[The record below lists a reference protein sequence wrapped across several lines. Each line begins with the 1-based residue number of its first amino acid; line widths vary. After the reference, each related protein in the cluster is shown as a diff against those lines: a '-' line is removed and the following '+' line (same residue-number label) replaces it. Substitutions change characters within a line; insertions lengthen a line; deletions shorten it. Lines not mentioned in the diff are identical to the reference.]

1 MGKTVAIESS
11 AYEFRRRLATIL
23 AEGEL
28 LLEGERGEIT
38 DDQRHAIEAI
48 VAEGHLLTGVVA
60 DRLETAGA
68 DGLNEDDGLALDDE
82 APQSVAVATPHTT
95 FGDAVVD
102 ELERS
107 GHESALVGPTP
118 GDALSSGAE
127 HAVVD
132 LSTIDPATGFEGVAR
147 EGISL
152 VSIVVG
158 EDATKPVIGLSGLL
172 ARDASGEVLATVL
185 DDHLDEGES
194 VLVVGE
200 GPAPGALDG
209 IAPVE
214 ETSVG
219 SAVERTHTA
228 GVGCVLL
235 GQDALAERGW
245 SLLWELRRPDGRA
258 VPTVILLDDLAAD
271 WVPTV
276 GGRLAPG
283 RPLTAVS
290 LASLLMLDLHDHD

>member
-1 MGKTVAIESS
+1 MSETAAIESS

-38 DDQRHAIEAI
+38 DEQRHAIEAM
-48 VAEGHLLTGVVA
+48 VAEGHLLTGLVA
-60 DRLETAGA
+60 ERLETAGA
-68 DGLNEDDGLALDDE
+68 DGLNEDDGPALDDE
-82 APQSVAVATPHTT
+82 APRSVAMATPYAT

-107 GHESALVGPTP
+107 GHESALVGSTP
-118 GDALSSGAE
+118 KDALSSGAE
-127 HAVVD
+127 HAVID
-132 LSTIDPATGFEGVAR
+132 LSAIDPTVGFEGVAR
-147 EGISL
+147 EGVSL
-152 VSIVVG
+152 VSIVAG

-172 ARDASGEVLATVL
+172 ARDASDELLASVLG
-185 DDHLDEGES
+185 DHLDEGES

-200 GPAPGALDG
+200 SPEPGALDG
-209 IAPVE
+209 IVPVE
-214 ETSVG
+214 RSSVG

-235 GQDALAERGW
+235 GRDALAERGW
-245 SLLWELRRPDGRA
+245 SLLWELRRPDGRT
-258 VPTVILLDDLAAD
+258 VPTVILVDDLAED

-290 LASLLMLDLHDHD
+290 LASLLMLDLHNHD

>member
-1 MGKTVAIESS
+1 MSETVPMEGT

-28 LLEGERGEIT
+28 LLEGERGELT
-38 DDQRHAIEAI
+38 DDQRRAIEAV
-48 VAEGHLLTGVVA
+48 VAEGHLMTGLVA
-60 DRLETAGA
+60 DRLETAG
-68 DGLNEDDGLALDDE
+68 DDGLDEDEGIALDPE
-82 APQSVAVATPHTT
+82 PPRSVAVATPHAT
-95 FGDAVVD
+95 FGGAVVA

-107 GHESALVGPTP
+107 GHEATLVGSTP
-118 GDALSSGAE
+118 DDALSAGAE
-127 HAVVD
+127 HAVID
-132 LSTIDPATGFEGVAR
+132 LSAIDPAAGFDGLAR
-147 EGISL
+147 EGVSP
-152 VSIVVG
+152 VSIVAG

-172 ARDASGEVLATVL
+172 ARDAPSEVVERVL

-200 GPAPGALDG
+200 GPEPGALDG

-214 ETSVG
+214 RADVG

-235 GQDALAERGW
+235 GRDALAERGW
-245 SLLWELRRPDGRA
+245 SLLWELRRPDGRT
-258 VPTVILLDDLAAD
+258 VPSVILTAD
-271 WVPTV
+271 CETDWTPTV

-290 LASLLMLDLHDHD
+290 LASLLMLDLRNHD